1 MLTYYAIFHSHLQY
15 CSQIW
20 GQPNTLYIK
29 RISVLQNKAMRILSF
44 KSPRESASKLYADL
58 GVLKFSDMIHLQNIL
73 LLKNLSLNKS
83 PDTIQNTYAVDLV
96 RDADFI
102 DFYEVPDVRTVGFG
116 KNSIRYNSIL
126 SWNAVQS
133 LLLPTKLD
141 DFEDLKSGLKEC
153 FLATY

>member
-1 MLTYYAIFHSHLQY
+1 MI
-15 CSQIW
+15 
-20 GQPNTLYIK
+20 
-29 RISVLQNKAMRILSF
+29 
-44 KSPRESASKLYADL
+44 
-58 GVLKFSDMIHLQNIL
+58 SDMIHLQNIL

-83 PDTIQNTYAVDLV
+83 PDAIQNTYAVDLV
-96 RDADFI
+96 RDADFV

-116 KNSIRYNSIL
+116 KNSIRYNCIL